1 MSWYALTHGFLEP
14 DDQTRRTNMPAIWAP
29 VRLPQPAPD
38 TGAPGSLGAATADA
52 RWRWASPRAGCVTT
66 DVATHADNERMD
78 HASAPTRL
86 HVAPELRAE
95 MAGMAEALGR
105 SEDDIWAEAAREWL
119 LRRLRND
126 EPPPTTPAAASLPNP
141 RTHQLW
147 SEIDV
152 MLAELRQPRYIA
164 APPEPT
170 MPAA

>member
-1 MSWYALTHGFLEP
+1 
-14 DDQTRRTNMPAIWAP
+14 
-29 VRLPQPAPD
+29 
-38 TGAPGSLGAATADA
+38 
-52 RWRWASPRAGCVTT
+52 
-66 DVATHADNERMD
+66 
-78 HASAPTRL
+78 
-86 HVAPELRAE
+86 
-95 MAGMAEALGR
+95 MAEALGR

-141 RTHQLW
+141 RASRLW

-164 APPEPT
+164 ASPEPT

>member
-1 MSWYALTHGFLEP
+1 MSWYALTHGFLES
-14 DDQTRRTNMPAIWAP
+14 DDQTRRTNMPSVWTP

-38 TGAPGSLGAATADA
+38 TRSLGAATADA
-52 RWRWASPRAGCVTT
+52 RWRWASPHAGCVTT
-66 DVATHADNERMD
+66 DTVVRDDEDGAD
-78 HASAPTRL
+78 HASMATRL

-95 MAGMAEALGR
+95 MAGMAQAMGR

-141 RTHQLW
+141 RTSRLW
-147 SEIDV
+147 NEIDD

-164 APPEPT
+164 APSEPT